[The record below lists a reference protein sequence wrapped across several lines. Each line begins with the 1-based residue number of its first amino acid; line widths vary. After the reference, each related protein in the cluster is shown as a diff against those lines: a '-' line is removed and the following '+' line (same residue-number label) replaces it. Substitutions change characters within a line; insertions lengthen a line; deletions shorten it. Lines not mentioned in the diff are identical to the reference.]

1 MRFLTV
7 GLLGTAVLAT
17 CVGCGANG
25 TVTGMVTAGGEAV
38 DAGSIVFQP
47 VDVGVKPAMGRIGSN
62 GAYDM
67 RTAGDEGLVPGEY
80 RVLYMP
86 PDQRED
92 ERGRPVGKPSKWR
105 AYQGPSETVNVE
117 SNENQISVELQKR

>member
-1 MRFLTV
+1 MRILSA
-7 GLLGTAVLAT
+7 GMLGVAVLVT
-17 CVGCGANG
+17 FVGCGANG
-25 TVTGMVTAGGEAV
+25 TVTGMVTAGGEPV
-38 DAGSIVFQP
+38 EAGSIVFQP
-47 VDVGVKPAMGRIGSN
+47 VDVGVKPALGRIGSD

-92 ERGRPVGKPSKWR
+92 ENGRPLGKPSKWR
-105 AYQGPSETVNVE
+105 SYQGPAETVNVE
-117 SNENQISVELQKR
+117 SYENEIPVELQKR